1 MEIIKNI
8 RQLKNRFLK
17 KDIYLS
23 IIFLYKYIKLNIS
36 IFLSHI
42 KVIMILEKKCFL
54 LYILLLLLEE

>member
-8 RQLKNRFLK
+8 RQLKNIFLK
-17 KDIYLS
+17 KDYLS

>member
-17 KDIYLS
+17 KDYLS

>member
-1 MEIIKNI
+1 MEIIKN

-17 KDIYLS
+17 KDYLS

>member
-17 KDIYLS
+17 KDYLS

-42 KVIMILEKKCFL
+42 KVIMILEKKCSL

>member
-17 KDIYLS
+17 KDYLS

-42 KVIMILEKKCFL
+42 KVIKILEKKCFL

>member
-8 RQLKNRFLK
+8 RQLKNIFLK
-17 KDIYLS
+17 KDYLS
-23 IIFLYKYIKLNIS
+23 IIFLYKYIILNIS

-42 KVIMILEKKCFL
+42 KIIMILEKNCFL

>member
-17 KDIYLS
+17 KDYLS

-54 LYILLLLLEE
+54 QYILLLLLEE

>member
-17 KDIYLS
+17 KDYLS

-54 LYILLLLLEE
+54 SHILLLLLEE

>member
-17 KDIYLS
+17 KDYLS

-54 LYILLLLLEE
+54 LYILLEE